1 MMDDL
6 KIYERLSDLLYK
18 DLLGMASKEEK
29 QELDSL
35 CEEYGVK
42 EMDRDE
48 IVARLQGTDDFDG
61 REAYRKFKILKKNE
75 RKTFRI
81 GWWVSTA
88 ASVVVLCIVG
98 WWLNNGPEQI
108 KKVEPVVAEII
119 CPGQSCAVITLADG
133 KQVSL
138 EENIQELKESDGTIL
153 RSEFGTLVYKANLHN
168 ETAEVMYNT
177 VTIPRGGEYCLELA
191 DGTKVWLNAETE
203 LRFPVNFSDKT
214 RDVYL
219 KGEAYFQV
227 SKDELHAFQ
236 VHTSMGTV
244 AVLGTSFNVRDYAD
258 EQKVVTTLEMGKVM
272 YVSGENKK
280 EIILTPGFQVQEE
293 KTGEIKM
300 KKVDVMQYVGW
311 REGKYVFENT
321 ALVDIMR
328 TLERWYDIDVVYVD
342 PVVKDYH
349 FTGDL
354 ERYESI
360 NVFLNFIE
368 TGGDVKFKMEGK
380 TIIIGKK

>member
-1 MMDDL
+1 M
-6 KIYERLSDLLYK
+6 
-18 DLLGMASKEEK
+18 
-29 QELDSL
+29 
-35 CEEYGVK
+35 
-42 EMDRDE
+42 
-48 IVARLQGTDDFDG
+48 
-61 REAYRKFKILKKNE
+61 
-75 RKTFRI
+75 
-81 GWWVSTA
+81 
-88 ASVVVLCIVG
+88 
-98 WWLNNGPEQI
+98 
-108 KKVEPVVAEII
+108 
-119 CPGQSCAVITLADG
+119 
-133 KQVSL
+133 
-138 EENIQELKESDGTIL
+138 
-153 RSEFGTLVYKANLHN
+153 
-168 ETAEVMYNT
+168 
-177 VTIPRGGEYCLELA
+177 
-191 DGTKVWLNAETE
+191 
-203 LRFPVNFSDKT
+203 
-214 RDVYL
+214 
-219 KGEAYFQV
+219 
-227 SKDELHAFQ
+227 
-236 VHTSMGTV
+236 
-244 AVLGTSFNVRDYAD
+244 
-258 EQKVVTTLEMGKVM
+258 M

-349 FTGDL
+349 FMGDL

>member
-1 MMDDL
+1 M
-6 KIYERLSDLLYK
+6 
-18 DLLGMASKEEK
+18 
-29 QELDSL
+29 
-35 CEEYGVK
+35 
-42 EMDRDE
+42 
-48 IVARLQGTDDFDG
+48 G
-61 REAYRKFKILKKNE
+61 RYC
-75 RKTFRI
+75 
-81 GWWVSTA
+81 V
-88 ASVVVLCIVG
+88 
-98 WWLNNGPEQI
+98 PE
-108 KKVEPVVAEII
+108 
-119 CPGQSCAVITLADG
+119 S
-133 KQVSL
+133 
-138 EENIQELKESDGTIL
+138 
-153 RSEFGTLVYKANLHN
+153 GTLVYKANLHN

-342 PVVKDYH
+342 PVVKRLSFH
-349 FTGDL
+349 G
-354 ERYESI
+354 
-360 NVFLNFIE
+360 
-368 TGGDVKFKMEGK
+368 
-380 TIIIGKK
+380 